1 MVLTLAFILAVV
13 HRPEILR
20 GQANM
25 LAFFVALFAVGIAP
39 DEISEIRFYELAI
52 QVVPILFLALGVEMR
67 SLRISRDTAGA
78 DRRMA
83 TFTALFLVVAGFESF
98 RAIAS
103 GDAESVSFNVVAAAL
118 AGATTALVIP
128 VLVGLPESIK
138 DSEPHEQQAKDVPA

>member
-1 MVLTLAFILAVV
+1 VKF
-13 HRPEILR
+13 
-20 GQANM
+20 
-25 LAFFVALFAVGIAP
+25 
-39 DEISEIRFYELAI
+39 RFYELAI

-67 SLRISRDTAGA
+67 SLSISRDTAGA

-128 VLVGLPESIK
+128 VLVGLPESTK
-138 DSEPHEQQAKDVPA
+138 DSEPHEQQAKDVPAQDSYPLIRLVVSLVR